1 MLGRRVFI
9 AAVGATAGAASAAEL
24 AGSGLST
31 TLFDERLGSGPPL
44 EHEELLGLRKG
55 DRIDRWT
62 VSRLEERCNAVAV
75 MLRMDVGMELQV
87 DVLARDPSGRSPQP
101 IAETASYALY
111 LSNRGDGATPTDNE
125 QGLAAMALARA
136 IDAAASLSGSA
147 PLRLATFAER
157 TSAHPSGPYDT
168 QRA

>member
-1 MLGRRVFI
+1 
-9 AAVGATAGAASAAEL
+9 
-24 AGSGLST
+24 
-31 TLFDERLGSGPPL
+31 
-44 EHEELLGLRKG
+44 
-55 DRIDRWT
+55 
-62 VSRLEERCNAVAV
+62 
-75 MLRMDVGMELQV
+75 MLRMDIGMELQV
-87 DVLARDPSGRSPQP
+87 DVLARDPSGLSPAP

-136 IDAAASLSGSA
+136 IDASAPLSGSE

-157 TSAHPSGPYDT
+157 SASHPSGPYDT